1 MFLTDEAGCGLQSR
15 ELEQNIYIGNLLF
28 WFTLSVGNDFAYHWS
43 CLGIIDDFSDHR
55 PPSIHGF
62 DTGCG
67 VFTLLAN
74 GIVQNSNDLVN
85 RVASPVIKKNAN
97 TGKAIFAIFRCWWR
111 WGWWCLSHL
120 LITIKNFKKSMTAR
134 LIKSGT
140 KSRPKIKSG

>member
-1 MFLTDEAGCGLQSR
+1 MFSTDEAGCGLQSR
-15 ELEQNIYIGNLLF
+15 ELEQNIYLGNLLF

-62 DTGCG
+62 DTGCR

-74 GIVQNSNDLVN
+74 GIVQNINDLVN

-97 TGKAIFAIFRCWWR
+97 TC
-111 WGWWCLSHL
+111 
-120 LITIKNFKKSMTAR
+120 
-134 LIKSGT
+134 
-140 KSRPKIKSG
+140 